1 MTDFE
6 KAAETGEVDFM
17 AAMQERSRMSKQV
30 RNFARLSLHLGK
42 KGHTKDSFAT
52 NTLGLLG
59 STAAALEQQDTNPLY
74 HTQMINTGGDGQ
86 FMNDP

>member
-42 KGHTKDSFAT
+42 KGHTKDNCWSAAPAET
-52 NTLGLLG
+52 VG
-59 STAAALEQQDTNPLY
+59 TASRSDIITAS
-74 HTQMINTGGDGQ
+74 I
-86 FMNDP
+86 